1 MLPDGFD
8 FNDVRFYTGLFI
20 MIGLALMTWRLR
32 RVARTQAREDRRLAL
47 SQAARRTGVVGEA
60 QPVERVGVR

>member
-32 RVARTQAREDRRLAL
+32 RVAKAQARDDRQLAL
-47 SQAARRTGVVGEA
+47 SQAASRTGVIGDA
-60 QPVERVGVR
+60 RPVERVR